1 MLAAD
6 LRSSHRRYAAPAVA
20 MAAAAAVAV
29 APVATSMG
37 AVAAPSLPPIVQDIG
52 GAAGAVANWATA
64 MGLKFVTDPVT
75 GLTKL
80 VQDQLGNA
88 GVLAGAAGDA
98 GKAFFTYLEDNLLA
112 NLEKIQADLAAGKVG
127 DAWTTLATTIT
138 GAILTPAIG
147 LLPVMDHFGEQ
158 LGPIGDGLKA
168 ALLPLIGLALGPLQA
183 GVEVPALLADGV
195 TAALKALST
204 GGPAAALTSL
214 FSTASAVNGK
224 AIEALFGEY
233 GAIPSLVNLIP
244 TILGGIADSDW
255 ANAGPFTLPTGNA
268 VTFTAASAS
277 ALAASP
283 TALPD
288 FGAIGGIWTD
298 TLTRI
303 ATGLTGP
310 DGLPRI
316 VSTLLSGIP
325 AGKWTDSYQIIHG
338 ILAAPLLELGGA
350 VLQTGDKLNPFLGP
364 LGQGLDGAAEPLL
377 YLTLGLYNATRML
390 PSAALTGLENVV
402 KALATG
408 DPVAA
413 INAAVAGIG
422 ETLKAG
428 NDALFS
434 DNPFTIGL
442 LPGLLGVGTGFLDG
456 LTGKASGQAGVAL
469 ADSSAK
475 TAAGS
480 VSETVTTETSAD
492 GAPASSTGA
501 TSPSTETSPAE
512 VPATGTPATGTPAT
526 GAPETGTP
534 ATEAP
539 ATGTPDTDTP
549 ATGTP
554 ATETPATEAPATGTP
569 ADDEAPAAETPA
581 ETAAEKATTGEA
593 AGGEAA
599 ESADSAAADSE
610 AAAA

>member
-6 LRSSHRRYAAPAVA
+6 PRSSHRRYAAPAVA

-37 AVAAPSLPPIVQDIG
+37 AVTAPSLPPIVQDLG

-88 GVLAGAAGDA
+88 GVIAGAAGDA
-98 GKAFFTYLEDNLLA
+98 GEAFFGYLEDYLLVNLQS
-112 NLEKIQADLAAGKVG
+112 IQKDLAAGNLG
-127 DAWTTLATTIT
+127 YAWTTFATTIT

-147 LLPVMDHFGEQ
+147 LLPVMDHFGAQ

-168 ALLPLIGLALGPLQA
+168 ALIPLIGLAFGPLQA
-183 GVEVPALLADGV
+183 GVEVPGLIADGV

-214 FSTASAVNGK
+214 FTTASAVNGK
-224 AIEALFGEY
+224 AIDALFGEF
-233 GAIPSLVNLIP
+233 GAIPSLINLIP
-244 TILGGIADSDW
+244 TVLGGIAGSEW
-255 ANAGPFTLPTGNA
+255 ANTGPFTLPTGNK

-277 ALAASP
+277 TLAASP

-303 ATGLTGP
+303 ATSLSGEG
-310 DGLPRI
+310 GIPR
-316 VSTLLSGIP
+316 VLNTLLTAIP
-325 AGKWTDSYQIIHG
+325 AGNWSNSYEIIHG

-350 VLQTGDKLNPFLGP
+350 VLQTGEIINPILGP
-364 LGQGLDGAAEPLL
+364 LGKGLDGASEPLL

-390 PSAALTGLENVV
+390 PSTAFTGLENVV

-456 LTGKASGQAGVAL
+456 LTGKASGQAGASL
-469 ADSSAK
+469 ADDSSAK
-475 TAAGS
+475 SAT
-480 VSETVTTETSAD
+480 ETSATETSAD
-492 GAPASSTGA
+492 GAPGSSTA
-501 TSPSTETSPAE
+501 VTPPASQVPSETSLTEAPATGTPE
-512 VPATGTPATGTPAT
+512 TGTPATGTPAS
-526 GAPETGTP
+526 ETP
-534 ATEAP
+534 AAETP
-539 ATGTPDTDTP
+539 AAETP

-554 ATETPATEAPATGTP
+554 AAET
-569 ADDEAPAAETPA
+569 PAAETPA
-581 ETAAEKATTGEA
+581 AEAPAADDPAAESSTDSSSSADTADAADSSGSSVETAAA
-593 AGGEAA
+593 A
-599 ESADSAAADSE
+599 
-610 AAAA
+610 